1 MLYNMMDKKVDL
13 YIEKI
18 IEAKWWIEKLY
29 WIPTDIIWFNDFWR
43 KLANE
48 LEKYVTSKEI
58 CFFDEKIKKDDKYH
72 YLNFWDMLKKS
83 ELMIFTY
90 ELPLE
95 YFVNISGLN
104 PNVCLVVDW
113 KYSSIINVLTK
124 NWFSN
129 IIII

>member
-1 MLYNMMDKKVDL
+1 
-13 YIEKI
+13 
-18 IEAKWWIEKLY
+18 
-29 WIPTDIIWFNDFWR
+29 
-43 KLANE
+43 

-95 YFVNISGLN
+95 YFVNISDLN
-104 PNVCLVVDW
+104 PNVSLVVD
-113 KYSSIINVLTK
+113 
-124 NWFSN
+124 
-129 IIII
+129 